1 MPLVTA
7 EVGGMTSATEPTAAA
22 TSANLHAEALTA
34 WEGGKR
40 KEATDLLRRAASEAV
55 DVEILNDLAVM
66 LADQGDTDGARAVLS
81 TVLSVHPGLTD
92 ARENLAALGAG
103 APASG
108 LGEWRQSA
116 TLGGPDPAMP
126 ERAFPGMP
134 AAAVMREHALRYSFT
149 LDLVAGREVLDL
161 GCGTGYGS
169 EMLTWT
175 AASVRGF
182 DLWEP
187 QPHEVPQWQGGAVL
201 TYGHDLCTG
210 RLPEADVA
218 VMFEVIEHLDDAPKA
233 LRTAWGSVGAIIG
246 SFPNPVYHGSHH
258 NPFHVNDWTLDE
270 FEQELGN
277 AASVRFSHVQMTHF
291 HQDYTNGSNGMILP
305 GRDPNASYWIVVAQA
320 TR

>member
-1 MPLVTA
+1 
-7 EVGGMTSATEPTAAA
+7 MTSAKEAAPAAA
-22 TSANLHAEALTA
+22 NSAALHADALKA
-34 WEGGKR
+34 WESGQR
-40 KEATDLLRRAASEAV
+40 EEATTLLRRAADEAV

-81 TVLSVHPGLTD
+81 TVLSVRPDLTD
-92 ARENLAALGAG
+92 ARENLAALGA
-103 APASG
+103 PAASADQ
-108 LGEWRQSA
+108 GEWRQSR

-149 LDLVAGREVLDL
+149 LDLVAGCEVLDL

-187 QPHEVPQWQGGAVL
+187 NAHEVPRWPGGAVL
-201 TYGHDLCTG
+201 NYGHDLCTG
-210 RLPEADVA
+210 KLPEADVA
-218 VMFEVIEHLDDAPKA
+218 VMFEVIEHLEDAPQA
-233 LRTAWGSVGAIIG
+233 LRTAWGSVHAIIG

-270 FEQELGN
+270 FEHELGN
-277 AASVRFSHVQMTHF
+277 AAAERFSRVEMIHF
-291 HQDYTNGSNGMILP
+291 HQDYINGSAGMILP
-305 GRDPNASYWIVVAQA
+305 GRDPEASYWVVIAKAQ
-320 TR
+320 R